1 MDWEA
6 GSDNGG
12 HMNMAEGIKDWVKG
26 ERGSFTLEASAV
38 FPILAALVILFMLS
52 GIYMYQKA
60 IVYYVASA
68 ASERAAFSW
77 DNSKR
82 DPDSGILAQPEY
94 DSLYWRLK
102 DNRMLASLF
111 GSYSGEEVG
120 VVMTMPMAEELRED
134 EGRQRLPLPERKL
147 AASGERVMRAG
158 AGYEGELS
166 YSRTLLMQS
175 VTTKLK
181 QPLSLSSAFRSPGLK
196 EPAAMSSA
204 AIVDPVE
211 FIRNVDLLR
220 YYTAKLKGDD
230 GTDKSNAGKVLETYS
245 SDE

>member
-1 MDWEA
+1 MGARIDK
-6 GSDNGG
+6 GG
-12 HMNMAEGIKDWVKG
+12 QTNPASWIREVAKG
-26 ERGSFTLEASAV
+26 ERGSFTFEASAV
-38 FPILAALVILFMLS
+38 FPILASLVLLFMLS

-77 DNSKR
+77 DNSNR

-102 DNRMLASLF
+102 DNQMLGSLF
-111 GSYSGEEVG
+111 GSFSAEEAD
-120 VVMTMPMAEELRED
+120 VVMTMPMAAELKEE

-147 AASGERVMRAG
+147 AASGERAMKSD

-166 YSRTLLMQS
+166 YSRTLLIQS

-181 QPLSLSSAFRSPGLK
+181 QPLSFSSALSKWGLK
-196 EPAAMSSA
+196 EPAAMSAA

-230 GTDKSNAGKVLETYS
+230 GTDKSNAGKVLATYNNA
-245 SDE
+245 D